1 MTKKAI
7 FLMLIIS
14 MTGLQVCAESL
25 FSLNATQ
32 TGFIEPRPLYASV
45 RARNVGDLVTIVI
58 NEVPTLT
65 DTGVYETEKTSSLLE
80 NLSGALNTIFKT
92 SRFKGSLNNT
102 SGSISVSG
110 STNTQRS
117 LGIQDRVAVQVI
129 QLLPNGNLLVQG
141 KKTLVN
147 ANERVDL
154 LVSGIVDPRWIDQA
168 GEINSTQVANL
179 QFAMSGAGTVSRG
192 QNEGVLYRFMR
203 YIF

>member
-1 MTKKAI
+1 MIKKLAVTLC
-7 FLMLIIS
+7 FTALIA
-14 MTGLQVCAESL
+14 GVANAESL

-32 TGFIEPRPLYASV
+32 SSFIEPRPLYSSV

-58 NEVPTLT
+58 DEVPTLT
-65 DTGVYETEKTSSLLE
+65 DSGVYKTEKTSSILE
-80 NLSGALNTIFKT
+80 NLSNAFNTIFKT
-92 SRFKGSLNNT
+92 NLKGALNGT
-102 SGSISVSG
+102 SGTISVSG
-110 STNTQRS
+110 STNTQRA
-117 LGIQDRVAVQVI
+117 LGIQDKVAVQVI

-141 KKTLVN
+141 KKSLVN

-154 LVSGIVDPRWIDQA
+154 LVSGIIDPRWIDQH
-168 GEINSTQVANL
+168 GEISSNHVANL

>member
-1 MTKKAI
+1 MIKKLAI
-7 FLMLIIS
+7 VLCFVCIAGIS
-14 MTGLQVCAESL
+14 ANAESL

-32 TGFIEPRPLYASV
+32 SSFIEPRPLYSSV

-58 NEVPTLT
+58 DEVPTLT
-65 DTGVYETEKTSSLLE
+65 DSGVYETEKTSSILE
-80 NLSGALNTIFKT
+80 NLTGALNTIFKT
-92 SRFKGSLNNT
+92 NLKGALNGTNGT
-102 SGSISVSG
+102 ISVSG

-117 LGIQDRVAVQVI
+117 LGIQDKVAVQVI

-154 LVSGIVDPRWIDQA
+154 LVSGIVDPRWIDQQ
-168 GEINSTQVANL
+168 GEISSNQVANL

-192 QNEGVLYRFMR
+192 QNEGILYRFMR

>member
-1 MTKKAI
+1 MIKKLALAICFMT
-7 FLMLIIS
+7 FLLPQA
-14 MTGLQVCAESL
+14 GAESL

-32 TGFIEPRPLYASV
+32 TSFIEPRPLYSSV

-58 NEVPTLT
+58 DEVPTLT
-65 DTGVYETEKTSSLLE
+65 DSGVYETEKTSSILE
-80 NLSGALNTIFKT
+80 NLSNAINTIFKT
-92 SRFKGSLNNT
+92 NLKGALNNT
-102 SGSISVSG
+102 SGTISVSG
-110 STNTQRS
+110 STNTQRR

-154 LVSGIVDPRWIDQA
+154 LVSGVVDPRWIDQQ
-168 GEINSTQVANL
+168 GEISSNQVANL

-192 QNEGVLYRFMR
+192 QNEGILYRFMV
-203 YIF
+203 

>member
-1 MTKKAI
+1 MIKKLALAI
-7 FLMLIIS
+7 CFMAFLLPQA
-14 MTGLQVCAESL
+14 GAESL

-32 TGFIEPRPLYASV
+32 TSFIEPRPLYSSV

-58 NEVPTLT
+58 DEVPTLT
-65 DTGVYETEKTSSLLE
+65 DSGVYETEKTSSILE
-80 NLSGALNTIFKT
+80 NLSNAINTIFKT
-92 SRFKGSLNNT
+92 NLKGALNNT
-102 SGSISVSG
+102 SGTISVSG
-110 STNTQRS
+110 STNTQRR

-154 LVSGIVDPRWIDQA
+154 LVSGVVDPRWIDQQ
-168 GEINSTQVANL
+168 GEISSNQVANL

-192 QNEGVLYRFMR
+192 QNEGILYRFMR

>member
-1 MTKKAI
+1 MIKKLALTICLMT
-7 FLMLIIS
+7 FLLP
-14 MTGLQVCAESL
+14 QANAESL

-32 TGFIEPRPLYASV
+32 SSFIEPRPLYSSV

-58 NEVPTLT
+58 DEVPTLT
-65 DTGVYETEKTSSLLE
+65 DSGVYETEKTSSILE
-80 NLSGALNTIFKT
+80 NLTGALNTIFKT
-92 SRFKGSLNNT
+92 NLKGALNNT
-102 SGSISVSG
+102 NGTISVSG
-110 STNTQRS
+110 STSTQRR

-154 LVSGIVDPRWIDQA
+154 LVSGVVDPRWIDQQ
-168 GEINSTQVANL
+168 GEISSTQVANL

-192 QNEGVLYRFMR
+192 QNEGILYRFMR

>member
-1 MTKKAI
+1 MIKKLAVTLC
-7 FLMLIIS
+7 FTALIA
-14 MTGLQVCAESL
+14 GVANAESL

-32 TGFIEPRPLYASV
+32 SSFIEPRPLYSSV

-58 NEVPTLT
+58 DEVPTLT
-65 DTGVYETEKTSSLLE
+65 DSGVYKTEKNSSILE
-80 NLSGALNTIFKT
+80 NLTNAFNTIFKT
-92 SRFKGSLNNT
+92 NLKGALNNT
-102 SGSISVSG
+102 SGTISVSG

-117 LGIQDRVAVQVI
+117 LGIQDKVAVQVI

-141 KKTLVN
+141 KKSLVN

-154 LVSGIVDPRWIDQA
+154 LVSGIIDPRWIDQQ
-168 GEINSTQVANL
+168 GEISSNQVANL
-179 QFAMSGAGTVSRG
+179 QFAMSGSGTVSRG

>member
-1 MTKKAI
+1 MIKKLALTI
-7 FLMLIIS
+7 CLMAFLHPLAN
-14 MTGLQVCAESL
+14 AESL

-32 TGFIEPRPLYASV
+32 SSFIEPRPLYSSV

-58 NEVPTLT
+58 DEVPTLT
-65 DTGVYETEKTSSLLE
+65 DSGVYETEKTSSILE
-80 NLSGALNTIFKT
+80 NLTGALNTIFKT
-92 SRFKGSLNNT
+92 NLKGALNNT
-102 SGSISVSG
+102 NGTISVSG
-110 STNTQRS
+110 STSTQRR

-154 LVSGIVDPRWIDQA
+154 LVSGVVDPRWIDQQ
-168 GEINSTQVANL
+168 GEISSTQVANL

-192 QNEGVLYRFMR
+192 QNEGILYRFMR

>member
-1 MTKKAI
+1 MIKKLVITLCFVCIAG
-7 FLMLIIS
+7 IS
-14 MTGLQVCAESL
+14 ANAESL

-32 TGFIEPRPLYASV
+32 SSFIEPRPLYSSV

-58 NEVPTLT
+58 DEVPTLT
-65 DTGVYETEKTSSLLE
+65 DSGVYETEKTSSILE
-80 NLSGALNTIFKT
+80 NLTGALNTIFKT
-92 SRFKGSLNNT
+92 NLKGALNGTNGT
-102 SGSISVSG
+102 ISVSG

-117 LGIQDRVAVQVI
+117 LGIQDKVAVQVI

-154 LVSGIVDPRWIDQA
+154 LVSGIVDPRWIDQQ
-168 GEINSTQVANL
+168 GEISSNQVANL

-192 QNEGVLYRFMR
+192 QNEGILYRFMR

>member
-1 MTKKAI
+1 
-7 FLMLIIS
+7 MLIQ
-14 MTGLQVCAESL
+14 GYAGAESL
-25 FSLNATQ
+25 FTLNATQ
-32 TGFIEPRPLYASV
+32 SSFIEPRPLYSSV

-58 NEVPTLT
+58 DEIPTLT

-80 NLSGALNTIFKT
+80 TFTGAINTIFSSSLKAP
-92 SRFKGSLNNT
+92 LNNT
-102 SGSISVSG
+102 NGTISVKGNTS
-110 STNTQRS
+110 TQRR
-117 LGIQDRVAVQVI
+117 LGIQDKVAVQVI

-154 LVSGIVDPRWIDQA
+154 LVSGVVDPRWIDQQ
-168 GEINSTQVANL
+168 GEISSNQVANL

-192 QNEGVLYRFMR
+192 QNEGILYRFMR

>member
-1 MTKKAI
+1 M
-7 FLMLIIS
+7 FCVYSGIS
-14 MTGLQVCAESL
+14 ANAESL

-32 TGFIEPRPLYASV
+32 SSFIEPRPLYSSV

-58 NEVPTLT
+58 DEVPTLT
-65 DTGVYETEKTSSLLE
+65 DSGVYETEKTSSILE
-80 NLSGALNTIFKT
+80 NLTGALNTIFKT
-92 SRFKGSLNNT
+92 NLKGALNGTNGT
-102 SGSISVSG
+102 ISVSG

-117 LGIQDRVAVQVI
+117 LGIQDKVAVQVI

-154 LVSGIVDPRWIDQA
+154 LVSGIVDPRWIDQQ
-168 GEINSTQVANL
+168 GEISSNQVANL

-192 QNEGVLYRFMR
+192 QNEGILYRFMR

>member
-1 MTKKAI
+1 MIKKLAVTLC
-7 FLMLIIS
+7 FTALI
-14 MTGLQVCAESL
+14 TGATNAESL

-32 TGFIEPRPLYASV
+32 SSFIEPRPLYSSV

-58 NEVPTLT
+58 DEVPTLT
-65 DTGVYETEKTSSLLE
+65 DSGVYKTEKNSSILE
-80 NLSGALNTIFKT
+80 NLSNAINTIFKT
-92 SRFKGSLNNT
+92 NLKGALNGT
-102 SGSISVSG
+102 SGTISVSG

-117 LGIQDRVAVQVI
+117 LGIQDKVAVQVI

-141 KKTLVN
+141 KKSLVN

-154 LVSGIVDPRWIDQA
+154 LVSGIIDPRWIDQQ
-168 GEINSTQVANL
+168 GEISSNQVANL
-179 QFAMSGAGTVSRG
+179 QFAMSGSGTVSRG

>member
-1 MTKKAI
+1 MIKKLALAI
-7 FLMLIIS
+7 CFMAFLLPQA
-14 MTGLQVCAESL
+14 GAESL

-32 TGFIEPRPLYASV
+32 TSFIEPRPLYSSV

-58 NEVPTLT
+58 DEVPTLT
-65 DTGVYETEKTSSLLE
+65 DSGVYETEKTSSILE
-80 NLSGALNTIFKT
+80 NPSNAINTIFKT
-92 SRFKGSLNNT
+92 NLKGALNNT
-102 SGSISVSG
+102 SGTISVSG
-110 STNTQRS
+110 STNTQRR

-154 LVSGIVDPRWIDQA
+154 LVSGVVDPRWIDQQ
-168 GEINSTQVANL
+168 GEISSNQVANL

-192 QNEGVLYRFMR
+192 QNEGILYRFMR

>member
-1 MTKKAI
+1 MIKKLVVTLCFI
-7 FLMLIIS
+7 SFLT
-14 MTGLQVCAESL
+14 TGANAESL

-32 TGFIEPRPLYASV
+32 SSFIEPRPLYSSV

-58 NEVPTLT
+58 DEVPTLT
-65 DTGVYETEKTSSLLE
+65 DSGVYKTEKNSSILE
-80 NLSGALNTIFKT
+80 NLSNAINTIFKT
-92 SRFKGSLNNT
+92 NLKGALNGT
-102 SGSISVSG
+102 SGTISVSG

-117 LGIQDRVAVQVI
+117 LGIQDKVAVQVI

-141 KKTLVN
+141 KKSLVN

-154 LVSGIVDPRWIDQA
+154 LVSGIIDPRWIDQQ
-168 GEINSTQVANL
+168 GEISSNQVANL
-179 QFAMSGAGTVSRG
+179 QFAMSGSGTVSRG

>member
-1 MTKKAI
+1 MIKKLALAI
-7 FLMLIIS
+7 CFMPFLLPQA
-14 MTGLQVCAESL
+14 GAESL

-32 TGFIEPRPLYASV
+32 TSFIEPRPLYSSV

-58 NEVPTLT
+58 DEVLTLT
-65 DTGVYETEKTSSLLE
+65 DSGVYETEKTSSILE
-80 NLSGALNTIFKT
+80 NLSNAINTIFKT
-92 SRFKGSLNNT
+92 NLKGALNNT
-102 SGSISVSG
+102 SGTISVSG
-110 STNTQRS
+110 STNTQRR

-154 LVSGIVDPRWIDQA
+154 LVSGVVDPRWIDQQ
-168 GEINSTQVANL
+168 GEISSNQVANL

-192 QNEGVLYRFMR
+192 QNEGILYRFMR

>member
-1 MTKKAI
+1 MIKKLAI
-7 FLMLIIS
+7 ALCFVCIAGIS
-14 MTGLQVCAESL
+14 ANAESL

-32 TGFIEPRPLYASV
+32 SNFIEPRPLYSSV

-58 NEVPTLT
+58 DEVPTLT
-65 DTGVYETEKTSSLLE
+65 DSGVYETEKTSSILE
-80 NLSGALNTIFKT
+80 NLTGALNTIFKT
-92 SRFKGSLNNT
+92 NLKGALNGTNGT
-102 SGSISVSG
+102 ISVSG

-117 LGIQDRVAVQVI
+117 LGIQDKVAVQVI

-154 LVSGIVDPRWIDQA
+154 LVSGIVDPRWIDQQ
-168 GEINSTQVANL
+168 GEISSNQVANL

-192 QNEGVLYRFMR
+192 QNEGILYRFMR

>member
-1 MTKKAI
+1 MIKKLAI
-7 FLMLIIS
+7 ALCFVCIAGIS
-14 MTGLQVCAESL
+14 ANAESL

-32 TGFIEPRPLYASV
+32 SSFIEPRPLYSSV

-58 NEVPTLT
+58 DEVPTLT
-65 DTGVYETEKTSSLLE
+65 DSGVYETEKTSSILE
-80 NLSGALNTIFKT
+80 NLTGALNTIFKT
-92 SRFKGSLNNT
+92 NLKGALNGTNGT
-102 SGSISVSG
+102 ISVSG

-117 LGIQDRVAVQVI
+117 LGIQDKVAVQVI

-154 LVSGIVDPRWIDQA
+154 LVSGIVDPRWIDQQ
-168 GEINSTQVANL
+168 GEISSNQVANL

-192 QNEGVLYRFMR
+192 QNEGILYRFMR

>member
-1 MTKKAI
+1 MIKKLTI
-7 FLMLIIS
+7 TLCFITLLTS
-14 MTGLQVCAESL
+14 VSNAESL

-32 TGFIEPRPLYASV
+32 SSFIEPRPLYSSV

-58 NEVPTLT
+58 DEVPTLT
-65 DTGVYETEKTSSLLE
+65 DSGVYKTEKTSSILE
-80 NLSGALNTIFKT
+80 NLTTAFNTIFKT
-92 SRFKGSLNNT
+92 NLKGALNGTNGT
-102 SGSISVSG
+102 ISVSG
-110 STNTQRS
+110 STNTQRA
-117 LGIQDRVAVQVI
+117 LGIQDKVAVQVI

-141 KKTLVN
+141 KKSLVN

-154 LVSGIVDPRWIDQA
+154 LVSGIIDPRWIDQQ
-168 GEINSTQVANL
+168 GEISSNQVANL

>member
-1 MTKKAI
+1 MIKKLALTICLMT
-7 FLMLIIS
+7 FLLP
-14 MTGLQVCAESL
+14 QANAESL

-32 TGFIEPRPLYASV
+32 TSFIEPRPLYSSV

-58 NEVPTLT
+58 DEVPTLT
-65 DTGVYETEKTSSLLE
+65 DSGVYETEKTSSILE
-80 NLSGALNTIFKT
+80 NLTGALNTIFKT
-92 SRFKGSLNNT
+92 NLKGALNNT
-102 SGSISVSG
+102 NGTISVSG
-110 STNTQRS
+110 STSTQRR

-154 LVSGIVDPRWIDQA
+154 LVSGVVDPRWIDQQ
-168 GEINSTQVANL
+168 GEISSTQVANL

-192 QNEGVLYRFMR
+192 QNEGILYRFMR

>member
-1 MTKKAI
+1 MIKKI
-7 FLMLIIS
+7 TLTILIAAFIQ
-14 MTGLQVCAESL
+14 TGGHSESL

-32 TGFIEPRPLYASV
+32 SSFIEPRPLYSSV
-45 RARNVGDLVTIVI
+45 RARNVGDLVTVI
-58 NEVPTLT
+58 IDEVPTLT
-65 DTGVYETEKTSSLLE
+65 DNGVYETEKTSSILE
-80 NLSGALNTIFKT
+80 NLTGALNTIFST
-92 SRFKGSLNNT
+92 NLKGALNNT
-102 SGSISVSG
+102 NGRISVKG
-110 STNTQRS
+110 STSTQRR
-117 LGIQDRVAVQVI
+117 LGIQDKVAVQVI

-154 LVSGIVDPRWIDQA
+154 LVSGVVDPRWIDQS
-168 GEINSTQVANL
+168 GEISSTQVANL

>member
-1 MTKKAI
+1 MIKKLALTICLMT
-7 FLMLIIS
+7 FLLP
-14 MTGLQVCAESL
+14 QADAESL

-32 TGFIEPRPLYASV
+32 TSFIEPRPLYSSV

-58 NEVPTLT
+58 DEVPTLT
-65 DTGVYETEKTSSLLE
+65 DSGVYETEKTSSILE
-80 NLSGALNTIFKT
+80 NLTGALNTIFKT
-92 SRFKGSLNNT
+92 NLKGALNNT
-102 SGSISVSG
+102 NGTISVSG
-110 STNTQRS
+110 STSTQRR
-117 LGIQDRVAVQVI
+117 LGIQDKVAVQVI

-154 LVSGIVDPRWIDQA
+154 LVSGVVDPRWIDQQ
-168 GEINSTQVANL
+168 GEISSTQVANL

>member
-1 MTKKAI
+1 MIKKLAI
-7 FLMLIIS
+7 TLCF
-14 MTGLQVCAESL
+14 VCIAGINANAESL

-32 TGFIEPRPLYASV
+32 SSFIEPRPLYSSV

-58 NEVPTLT
+58 DEVPTLT
-65 DTGVYETEKTSSLLE
+65 DSGVYETEKTSSILE
-80 NLSGALNTIFKT
+80 NLTGALNTIFKT
-92 SRFKGSLNNT
+92 NLKGALNGTNGT
-102 SGSISVSG
+102 ISVSG

-117 LGIQDRVAVQVI
+117 LGIQDKVAVQVI

-154 LVSGIVDPRWIDQA
+154 LVSGIVDPRWIDQQ
-168 GEINSTQVANL
+168 GEISSNQVANL

-192 QNEGVLYRFMR
+192 QNEGILYRFMR

>member
-1 MTKKAI
+1 MA
-7 FLMLIIS
+7 FLLPQA
-14 MTGLQVCAESL
+14 GAESL

-32 TGFIEPRPLYASV
+32 TSFIEPRPLYSSV

-58 NEVPTLT
+58 DEVPTLT
-65 DTGVYETEKTSSLLE
+65 DSGVYETEKTSSILE
-80 NLSGALNTIFKT
+80 NLSNAINTIFKT
-92 SRFKGSLNNT
+92 NLKGALNNT
-102 SGSISVSG
+102 SGTISVSG
-110 STNTQRS
+110 STNTQRR

-154 LVSGIVDPRWIDQA
+154 LVSGVVDPRWIDQQ
-168 GEINSTQVANL
+168 GEISSNQVANL

-192 QNEGVLYRFMR
+192 QNEGILYRFMR

>member
-1 MTKKAI
+1 MIKKLAVT
-7 FLMLIIS
+7 FCFIS
-14 MTGLQVCAESL
+14 MFCACVQAESL

-32 TGFIEPRPLYASV
+32 SSFIEPRPLYSSV

-58 NEVPTLT
+58 DEVPTLT
-65 DTGVYETEKTSSLLE
+65 DSGVYETEKTSSILE
-80 NLSGALNTIFKT
+80 NLTGAINTIFKT
-92 SRFKGSLNNT
+92 NLKGALNNT
-102 SGSISVSG
+102 SGTISVSG

-154 LVSGIVDPRWIDQA
+154 LVSGIVDPRWIDQQ
-168 GEINSTQVANL
+168 GEISSNQVANL

-192 QNEGVLYRFMR
+192 QNEGILYRFMR

>member
-1 MTKKAI
+1 MIKKLALTICLMT
-7 FLMLIIS
+7 FLLP
-14 MTGLQVCAESL
+14 QANAESL

-32 TGFIEPRPLYASV
+32 TSFIEPRPLYSSV

-58 NEVPTLT
+58 DEVPTLT
-65 DTGVYETEKTSSLLE
+65 DSGVYETEKTSSILE
-80 NLSGALNTIFKT
+80 NLTGAINTIFKT
-92 SRFKGSLNNT
+92 NLKGALNNT
-102 SGSISVSG
+102 NGTISVSG
-110 STNTQRS
+110 STSTQRR
-117 LGIQDRVAVQVI
+117 LGIQDKVAVQVI

-154 LVSGIVDPRWIDQA
+154 LVSGVVDPRWIDQQ
-168 GEINSTQVANL
+168 GEISSTQVANL

>member
-1 MTKKAI
+1 MIKKLALTICLMT
-7 FLMLIIS
+7 FLLP
-14 MTGLQVCAESL
+14 QANAESL

-32 TGFIEPRPLYASV
+32 TSFIEPRPLYSSV

-58 NEVPTLT
+58 DEVPTLT
-65 DTGVYETEKTSSLLE
+65 DSGVYETEKTSSILE
-80 NLSGALNTIFKT
+80 NLTGALNTIFKT
-92 SRFKGSLNNT
+92 NLKGALNNT
-102 SGSISVSG
+102 NGTISVSG
-110 STNTQRS
+110 STSTQRR
-117 LGIQDRVAVQVI
+117 LGIQDKVAVQVI

-154 LVSGIVDPRWIDQA
+154 LVSGVVDPRWIDQQ
-168 GEINSTQVANL
+168 GEISSTQVANL

>member
-1 MTKKAI
+1 MIKKLAVTLCFI
-7 FLMLIIS
+7 SFLT
-14 MTGLQVCAESL
+14 TGANAESL

-32 TGFIEPRPLYASV
+32 SSFIEPRPLYSSV

-58 NEVPTLT
+58 DEVPTLT
-65 DTGVYETEKTSSLLE
+65 DSGVYKTEKNSSILE
-80 NLSGALNTIFKT
+80 NLSNAINTIFKT
-92 SRFKGSLNNT
+92 NLKGALNGTSDTISL
-102 SGSISVSG
+102 SG

-117 LGIQDRVAVQVI
+117 LGIQDNVAVKVI

-141 KKTLVN
+141 KKSLVN

-154 LVSGIVDPRWIDQA
+154 LVSGIIDPRWIDQQ
-168 GEINSTQVANL
+168 GEISSNQVANL
-179 QFAMSGAGTVSRG
+179 QFAMSGSGTVSRG

>member
-1 MTKKAI
+1 MIKKLAVTLCFI
-7 FLMLIIS
+7 SFLT
-14 MTGLQVCAESL
+14 TGANAESL

-32 TGFIEPRPLYASV
+32 SSFIEPRPLYSSV

-58 NEVPTLT
+58 DEVPTLT
-65 DTGVYETEKTSSLLE
+65 DSGVYKTEKTSSILE
-80 NLSGALNTIFKT
+80 NLSNAFNTIFKT
-92 SRFKGSLNNT
+92 NLKGALNGT
-102 SGSISVSG
+102 SGTISVSG
-110 STNTQRS
+110 STNTQRA
-117 LGIQDRVAVQVI
+117 LGIQDKVAVQVI

-141 KKTLVN
+141 KKSLVN

-154 LVSGIVDPRWIDQA
+154 LVSGIIDPRWIDQQ
-168 GEINSTQVANL
+168 GEISSNQVANL

>member
-1 MTKKAI
+1 MIKKLALTICLMT
-7 FLMLIIS
+7 FLLP
-14 MTGLQVCAESL
+14 QADAESL

-32 TGFIEPRPLYASV
+32 TSFIEPRPLYSSV

-58 NEVPTLT
+58 DEVPTLT
-65 DTGVYETEKTSSLLE
+65 DSGVYETEKTSSILE
-80 NLSGALNTIFKT
+80 NLTGALNTIFKT
-92 SRFKGSLNNT
+92 NLKGALNNT
-102 SGSISVSG
+102 NGTISVSG
-110 STNTQRS
+110 STSTQRR
-117 LGIQDRVAVQVI
+117 LGIQDKVAVQVI

-154 LVSGIVDPRWIDQA
+154 LVSGVVDPRWIDQQ
-168 GEINSTQVANL
+168 GEISSTQVANL

-192 QNEGVLYRFMR
+192 QNEGILYRFMR

>member
-1 MTKKAI
+1 MIKKLAI
-7 FLMLIIS
+7 ALCFVCIAGIS
-14 MTGLQVCAESL
+14 ANAESL

-32 TGFIEPRPLYASV
+32 SSFIEPRPLYSSV

-58 NEVPTLT
+58 DEVPTLT
-65 DTGVYETEKTSSLLE
+65 DSGVYETEKTSSILE
-80 NLSGALNTIFKT
+80 NLTGALNTIFKT
-92 SRFKGSLNNT
+92 NLKGALNGTNGT
-102 SGSISVSG
+102 ISVSG

-117 LGIQDRVAVQVI
+117 LGIQDKVAVQVI

-154 LVSGIVDPRWIDQA
+154 LVSGIVDPRWIDQQ
-168 GEINSTQVANL
+168 GEISSNQVANL

-192 QNEGVLYRFMR
+192 QNEGILYRFMG

>member
-1 MTKKAI
+1 MIKKLAI
-7 FLMLIIS
+7 ALCFVCIAGIS
-14 MTGLQVCAESL
+14 ANAESL

-32 TGFIEPRPLYASV
+32 SSFIEPRPLYSSV

-58 NEVPTLT
+58 DEVPTLT
-65 DTGVYETEKTSSLLE
+65 DSGVYETEKTSSILE
-80 NLSGALNTIFKT
+80 NLTGALNTIFKT
-92 SRFKGSLNNT
+92 NLKGALNGTNGT
-102 SGSISVSG
+102 ISVSG

-117 LGIQDRVAVQVI
+117 LGIQDKIAVQVI

-154 LVSGIVDPRWIDQA
+154 LVSGIVDPRWIDQQ
-168 GEINSTQVANL
+168 GEISSNQVANL

-192 QNEGVLYRFMR
+192 QNEGILYRFMR

>member
-1 MTKKAI
+1 MIKKLAVT
-7 FLMLIIS
+7 FCFIS
-14 MTGLQVCAESL
+14 MFCACAQAESL

-32 TGFIEPRPLYASV
+32 SSFIEPRPLYSSV

-58 NEVPTLT
+58 DEVPTLT
-65 DTGVYETEKTSSLLE
+65 DSGVYETEKTSSILE
-80 NLSGALNTIFKT
+80 NLTGAINTIFKT
-92 SRFKGSLNNT
+92 SLKGALNNT
-102 SGSISVSG
+102 NGTISVSG

-154 LVSGIVDPRWIDQA
+154 LVSGIVDPRWIDQQ
-168 GEINSTQVANL
+168 GEISSNQVANL

-192 QNEGVLYRFMR
+192 QNEGILYRFMR

>member
-1 MTKKAI
+1 MIKKLAVTLCFTV
-7 FLMLIIS
+7 FLA
-14 MTGLQVCAESL
+14 TGANAESL

-32 TGFIEPRPLYASV
+32 SSFIEPRPLYSSV

-58 NEVPTLT
+58 DEVPTST
-65 DTGVYETEKTSSLLE
+65 DSGVYKTEKTSSILE
-80 NLSGALNTIFKT
+80 NLSNAFNTIFKT
-92 SRFKGSLNNT
+92 NLKGALNGT
-102 SGSISVSG
+102 SGTISVSG
-110 STNTQRS
+110 STNTQRA
-117 LGIQDRVAVQVI
+117 LGIQDKVAVQVI

-141 KKTLVN
+141 KKSLVN

-154 LVSGIVDPRWIDQA
+154 LVSGIIDPRWIDQQ
-168 GEINSTQVANL
+168 GEISSNQVANL

>member
-1 MTKKAI
+1 MIKKLAVTLCFI
-7 FLMLIIS
+7 GFLT
-14 MTGLQVCAESL
+14 TGANAESL

-32 TGFIEPRPLYASV
+32 SSFIEPRPLYSSV

-58 NEVPTLT
+58 DEVPTLT
-65 DTGVYETEKTSSLLE
+65 DSGVYKTEKNSSILE
-80 NLSGALNTIFKT
+80 NLSNAINTIFKT
-92 SRFKGSLNNT
+92 NLKGALNGT
-102 SGSISVSG
+102 SGTISVSG

-117 LGIQDRVAVQVI
+117 LGIQDKVAVQVI

-141 KKTLVN
+141 KKSLVN

-154 LVSGIVDPRWIDQA
+154 LVSGIIDPRWIDQQ
-168 GEINSTQVANL
+168 GEISSNQVANL
-179 QFAMSGAGTVSRG
+179 QFAMSGSGTVSRG

>member
-1 MTKKAI
+1 MIKKLALAICFMT
-7 FLMLIIS
+7 FLLPQA
-14 MTGLQVCAESL
+14 GAESL
-25 FSLNATQ
+25 FLLNATQ
-32 TGFIEPRPLYASV
+32 TSFIEPRPLYSSV

-58 NEVPTLT
+58 DEVPTLT
-65 DTGVYETEKTSSLLE
+65 DSGVYETEKTSSILE
-80 NLSGALNTIFKT
+80 NLSNAINTIFKT
-92 SRFKGSLNNT
+92 NLKGALNNT
-102 SGSISVSG
+102 SGTISVSG
-110 STNTQRS
+110 STNTQRR

-154 LVSGIVDPRWIDQA
+154 LVSGVVDPRWIDQQ
-168 GEINSTQVANL
+168 GEISSNQVANL

-192 QNEGVLYRFMR
+192 QNEGILYRFMR

>member
-1 MTKKAI
+1 MIKKLAVTLC
-7 FLMLIIS
+7 FTALIA
-14 MTGLQVCAESL
+14 GVANAESL

-32 TGFIEPRPLYASV
+32 SSFIEPRPLYSSV

-58 NEVPTLT
+58 DEVPTLT
-65 DTGVYETEKTSSLLE
+65 DSGVYKTEKTSSILE
-80 NLSGALNTIFKT
+80 NLSNAINTIFKT
-92 SRFKGSLNNT
+92 NLKGALNGT
-102 SGSISVSG
+102 SGTISVSG
-110 STNTQRS
+110 STNTQRA
-117 LGIQDRVAVQVI
+117 LGIQDKVAVQVI

-141 KKTLVN
+141 KKSLVN

-154 LVSGIVDPRWIDQA
+154 LVSGIIDPRWIDQQ
-168 GEINSTQVANL
+168 GEISSNQVANL

>member
-1 MTKKAI
+1 MIKKLALAI
-7 FLMLIIS
+7 CFMPFLLPQA
-14 MTGLQVCAESL
+14 GAESL

-32 TGFIEPRPLYASV
+32 TSFIEPRPLYSSV

-58 NEVPTLT
+58 DEVPTLT
-65 DTGVYETEKTSSLLE
+65 DSGVYETEKTSSILE
-80 NLSGALNTIFKT
+80 NLSNAINTIFKT
-92 SRFKGSLNNT
+92 NLKGALNNT
-102 SGSISVSG
+102 SGTISVSG
-110 STNTQRS
+110 STNTQRR

-154 LVSGIVDPRWIDQA
+154 LVSGVVDPRWIDQQ
-168 GEINSTQVANL
+168 GEISSNQVANL

-192 QNEGVLYRFMR
+192 QNEGILYRFMR